1 MWKIILHR
9 LGVLPMSEPHDE
21 DIIRLLEK
29 TRIVLNRSTTLTH
42 LKISKKLL
50 RECETALQLRQYPLD
65 LLQQYNELLH
75 LWELRFKL
83 WKRG

>member
-1 MWKIILHR
+1 MWKIILRR
-9 LGVLPMSEPHDE
+9 LGVLQVNSLYDE

-42 LKISKKLL
+42 LRVSKKLL
-50 RECETALQLRQYPLD
+50 RECETMLQLHQYPLEFVE
-65 LLQQYNELLH
+65 QYDELLR
-75 LWELRFKL
+75 LWELRFKI

>member
-1 MWKIILHR
+1 MWKIILR
-9 LGVLPMSEPHDE
+9 QLGVLQMNTTHDE
-21 DIIRLLEK
+21 EIIRLLEK

-42 LKISKKLL
+42 LQVSKKLL
-50 RECETALQLRQYPLD
+50 RECEQMIQLHQHPLEFVE
-65 LLQQYNELLH
+65 QYNELLR